1 MATCKYCGEEIDWG
15 TTCDECLSAVRR
27 ESGKQSHKNDGIYAI
42 KALDSCF
49 VEPETATKAI
59 ECARFLIDNF
69 AIMLD
74 TEQLVRL
81 ADKLET
87 SLMRLGT
94 ISLERDY
101 LLNHHVWK
109 KDGRHYV
116 SKIIERHYL
125 TSPRGSC
132 VLKDWELYHA
142 KRYEILPLI
151 QDFIPSDLLL
161 WQIIEHLK
169 NGLNAKDPMGFK
181 KLTHAMLSL
190 AIVKEFE
197 KEYKDYLI

>member
-1 MATCKYCGEEIDWG
+1 MATCKYCGEEIDGG

-27 ESGKQSHKNDGIYAI
+27 ESAKQSHKNDGIYAI

-94 ISLERDY
+94 ISLDRDY
-101 LLNHHVWK
+101 LLNHPVWK
-109 KDGRHYV
+109 KDGRHYI
-116 SKIIERHYL
+116 SKIINRHYN
-125 TSPRGSC
+125 PPPQGPF
-132 VLKDWELYHA
+132 VWENWELYHA
-142 KRYEILPLI
+142 KQCELSPLI
-151 QDFIPSDLLL
+151 RDFIPSDLLL

-169 NGLNAKDPMGFK
+169 NGFRAKDPMGFK